1 MENVIL
7 EHNLDNITLPE
18 RKSYREFIYCKA
30 GQCSFVCNEKTF
42 TLAKDN
48 CAVIVTRFLRDVKV
62 SEDFDCDIIYIDSLF
77 LRQSEPNNPHIIQV
91 TLALSINPIIT
102 INDDKELDLCQ
113 QLFLNFGKRLEDKRH
128 KFYDDI
134 LATSARML
142 VLDLF
147 DMYMRYSD
155 KDYMSRS
162 ATDIMSRFI
171 QMLQDKT
178 YRDNREVAYYA
189 KELCVV
195 PKYLSEVSNK
205 TSGFSASYWIN
216 RYTSFDI
223 NQLLH
228 EGRKTPAEIAEMF
241 HFTSVS
247 YFNRYVKRY
256 LGAYPN
262 ELRGQ

>member
-30 GQCSFVCNEKTF
+30 GQCSFVCNEKPF
-42 TLAKDN
+42 TLVKDS
-48 CAVIVTRFLRDVKV
+48 CAVIVTRFLRNVEPSPDFECDV
-62 SEDFDCDIIYIDSLF
+62 IYIDSSF

-91 TLALSINPIIT
+91 TLALSMNPIIKLM
-102 INDDKELDLCQ
+102 DDKELELCQ
-113 QLFLNFGKRLEDKRH
+113 QLFYNFGLRIEDKRH
-128 KFYDDI
+128 GFYDDI

-147 DMYMRYSD
+147 DMYMRSAGNGY
-155 KDYMSRS
+155 KSRS
-162 ATDIMSRFI
+162 SSDLMSRFI
-171 QMLQDKT
+171 GMLQDKE
-178 YRDNREVAYYA
+178 YRENREVAYYA
-189 KELCVV
+189 GELNVV
-195 PKYLSEVSNK
+195 PKYLSEISNK

-216 RYTSFDI
+216 RFTSFDI

-256 LGAYPN
+256 LGAYPS